1 MAVKNH
7 FKKNNLSGI
16 LNYLYVA
23 PSIILVL
30 GIVILPVIF
39 VFIISFADWDL
50 INPIKF
56 VGLKNYINFVN
67 DPNILNSLK
76 NTLMVVVSVLFM
88 PVVLGLV
95 IAVFLKNV
103 WFSKGF
109 KSVFFIP
116 IAMSGAGI
124 AVVWQ
129 WIYANQG
136 LINEVLINLGI
147 LEKAKSFLVMVPL
160 NMLFII
166 LTIAWQSTGINMILF
181 LMGLQDI
188 PDDILEAAKLDGAN
202 ERQVFFHIILPL
214 LKPITT
220 VIVILNIIGSFKVFD
235 VIWVMTSGGPYRAS
249 ETLAL
254 TLYREA
260 FSLFKIGYGST
271 IAVVLFIIVF
281 VISIVYMRIAA
292 GRRR

>member
-181 LMGLQDI
+181 LR
-188 PDDILEAAKLDGAN
+188 N
-202 ERQVFFHIILPL
+202 Y
-214 LKPITT
+214 LKN
-220 VIVILNIIGSFKVFD
+220 L
-235 VIWVMTSGGPYRAS
+235 
-249 ETLAL
+249 
-254 TLYREA
+254 
-260 FSLFKIGYGST
+260 
-271 IAVVLFIIVF
+271 
-281 VISIVYMRIAA
+281 
-292 GRRR
+292 